1 MNFRPSRNTR
11 MSRAPLRAVLPAL
24 VISLSLAASAQAAAP
39 RFATGGV
46 AHATATTGELEGTVN
61 TEGLAVSY
69 YFEYGPTEAFGT
81 KTKVVNVPIPNPLKV
96 VKVGQSVTGL
106 LIGYHY
112 RIVGIYPGPAGPI
125 TATGNPRIFSGG
137 KAAKTKFDLPKG
149 KEDQIST
156 TYGGTAL
163 LTGSLTGANPASQ
176 TLSLQATPF
185 PYRDPFTTLGGSV
198 LTSRTG
204 SFVFRV
210 AKLTQNTEVRVLT
223 GTPRPVYSPTV
234 VIHVTPRIT
243 LHVRSGGKSGLY
255 RIYGTVAPARNGAVV
270 QFQQLLPQKAAS
282 HKEGPSP
289 HAVGS
294 TVLKRA
300 SSSLSRFSLIVSLS
314 GNFRYRVFVKLPKGL
329 LDSGHSSNVLIK
341 APKSSSTKRHGK

>member
-1 MNFRPSRNTR
+1 MNFRPSRDIR
-11 MSRAPLRAVLPAL
+11 MARTYLRAVLPAL
-24 VISLSLAASAQAAAP
+24 VVFLSLAATAQAAVP
-39 RFATGGV
+39 HFATGGV
-46 AHATATTGELEGTVN
+46 AHATSTTGELQGTVN

-81 KTKVVNVPIPNPLKV
+81 KTKVVSVPIPSPLKV

-106 LIGYHY
+106 LLGYHY
-112 RIVGIYPGPAGPI
+112 RIVGIYPGPAGAV
-125 TATGNPRIFSGG
+125 TVTGSPRIFNGG
-137 KAAKTKFDLPKG
+137 KAAKTKFDIPKG

-156 TYGGTAL
+156 VYGGTAL
-163 LTGSLTGANPASQ
+163 FTGSLAGVNNASQ

-185 PYRDPFTTLGGSV
+185 PYRDPFTTLGGNV

-204 SFVFRV
+204 SFVFKV
-210 AKLTQNTEVRVLT
+210 AKLTQNTELRALT
-223 GTPRPVYSPTV
+223 TTPRPVYSPVV

-243 LHVRSGGKSGLY
+243 LHVRSGGKTGLY
-255 RIYGTVAPARNGAVV
+255 RIYGTVAPARNGAVL
-270 QFQQLLPQKAAS
+270 QFQQLLPQKAGS
-282 HKEGPSP
+282 RKEGPAP
-289 HAVGS
+289 HGVGS

-314 GNFRYRVFVKLPKGL
+314 GSFRYRAFVKLPKGA

-341 APKSSSTKRHGK
+341 APKSSSTKRGK